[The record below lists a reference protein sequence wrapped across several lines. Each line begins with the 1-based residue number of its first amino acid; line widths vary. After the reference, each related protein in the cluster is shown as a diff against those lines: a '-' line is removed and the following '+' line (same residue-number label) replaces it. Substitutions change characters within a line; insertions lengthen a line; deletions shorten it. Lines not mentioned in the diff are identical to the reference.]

1 MHRLSAAQR
10 RSNLRLAL
18 IILSISMALL
28 IGFILR
34 WTLL

>member
-1 MHRLSAAQR
+1 MHRLSAEKR

-18 IILSISMALL
+18 IILSVSMALL
-28 IGFILR
+28 LGFIVR

>member
-1 MHRLSAAQR
+1 MHRLSAEKR

-18 IILSISMALL
+18 VVLSISMALL